1 MDVRAVGEHWNP
13 AACELADPLR
23 RPRPAELDY
32 REIASG
38 LVPGHIR
45 PGGGHY
51 RAKLRAEQQVP
62 SLEQDALSHGHEGH
76 SVGAQHAAPLHHPF
90 RFSASKVTSRSA
102 GTRSCFR
109 VSRWGTVTL

>member
-1 MDVRAVGEHWNP
+1 MLRPYVFLLGEQLPQPFFHLGIRHRRRACLARRAQQLRMDVRAVGEHWNP

-45 PGGGHY
+45 PGTAPY
-51 RAKLRAEQQVP
+51 PAKLPTGRPVP
-62 SLEQDALSHGHEGH
+62 RPGQD
-76 SVGAQHAAPLHHPF
+76 
-90 RFSASKVTSRSA
+90 
-102 GTRSCFR
+102 
-109 VSRWGTVTL
+109 TL